1 MSSRSSSA
9 VASTN
14 GRSSA
19 AHKAAAAAAAAAKEP
34 TILPGLHV
42 RVKFSNTLPDIPFD
56 PKFLVNP
63 LDLNRFVDYQTTSLE
78 QNAKH
83 ELITPADLGV
93 DIDLILPER
102 YAVPSIPEHEPDD
115 EKLLNEEDAVG
126 QLTKKSTRDK
136 THSQLH
142 NKVVPWLK
150 KTEYIST
157 EYNRYG
163 SSNEKAETKVG
174 YNVRKN
180 LKEDEIFLDKES
192 QIKAI
197 NATFEAARK
206 PIRQHP
212 TKPGVTAAKVLPVL
226 PDFEYWNFEY
236 VHVKFDSEP
245 ATDEEKMKNA
255 IMKGAVDDD
264 TQESMV
270 KYFLPTEITL
280 NDKILDQAHGL
291 QYTENKVYEY
301 KSVRDYGWNFKTSNM
316 DDYFFSI
323 RDDAVYYNRLTLE
336 VSLKKKRSKG
346 STTTTLLVKHR
357 DWDEDELAKQA
368 LKSSQLDKPT
378 PAISNRAE
386 DNDLTAQALE
396 QSYEEMNQ
404 EGAKTSSGGGGG
416 GGGVDVSMDA
426 PASPDGESSN
436 GSSSSSSSSPS
447 SSSAQSSSGS
457 SSSSS
462 PASSSAASSSEED
475 SDDSKDGDDS
485 ADE

>member
-1 MSSRSSSA
+1 MSSRPPSSSTA
-9 VASTN
+9 SASTN
-14 GRSSA
+14 GRRA
-19 AHKAAAAAAAAAKEP
+19 AEQKAAAAIEP
-34 TILPGLHV
+34 TILHSLYV
-42 RVKFSNTLPDIPFD
+42 KVKFNNTLPDIPFD

-83 ELITPADLGV
+83 ELITPTDLGV

-102 YAVPSIPEHEPDD
+102 YSVPSFAEHDPED
-115 EKLLNEEDAVG
+115 EKLLSEDDPIAER
-126 QLTKKSTRDK
+126 TKKSPRDK

-163 SSNEKAETKVG
+163 SSSEKTETKVG

-180 LKEDEIFLDKES
+180 LKEDEVFLDKES

-212 TKPGVTAAKVLPVL
+212 TKPGVTAARVLPVL
-226 PDFEYWNFEY
+226 PDFEFWNFEY
-236 VHVKFDSEP
+236 VHVRFDSDP

-291 QYTENKVYEY
+291 QYTEDKVYEY
-301 KSVRDYGWNFKTSNM
+301 KSVRDYGWSFKPTLM

-336 VSLKKKRSKG
+336 VALKKKRSRG
-346 STTTTLLVKHR
+346 STMTTLLVKHR
-357 DWDEDELAKQA
+357 DWDQSEMAKQA
-368 LKSSQLDKPT
+368 AKMSELDKPT
-378 PAISNRAE
+378 PTATSQGD
-386 DNDLTAQALE
+386 DNDLTAQSLE
-396 QSYEEMNQ
+396 QSYEDMAQ
-404 EGAKTSSGGGGG
+404 EGANTTSVGGGGG
-416 GGGVDVSMDA
+416 SDDVAQDA

-436 GSSSSSSSSPS
+436 DGSSS
-447 SSSAQSSSGS
+447 SSSAQSSGS
-457 SSSSS
+457 ASSS
-462 PASSSAASSSEED
+462 PASSSAGSSSGED
-475 SDDSKDGDDS
+475 SDDNKDDDDDDDDS